1 LGHCQKIVLA
11 ASLQAVVVV
20 GEFGG
25 ASADPGGFVL
35 GVAGLLAG
43 RGGCR

>member
-1 LGHCQKIVLA
+1 LGHCQKIVSA
-11 ASLQAVVVV
+11 ASLQAVVVA
-20 GEFGG
+20 GNLGG
-25 ASADPGGFVL
+25 VSADPGGFVL